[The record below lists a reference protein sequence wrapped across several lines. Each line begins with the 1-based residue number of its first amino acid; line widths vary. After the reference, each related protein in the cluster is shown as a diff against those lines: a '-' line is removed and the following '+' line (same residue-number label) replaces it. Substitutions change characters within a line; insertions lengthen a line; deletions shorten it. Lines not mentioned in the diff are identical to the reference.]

1 MFVAPVL
8 PGLTD
13 SVERLDALLA
23 EIAAAGASGAT
34 VLPLHLR
41 PGAREWFA
49 AWLASEH
56 PERVPSYRQIYA
68 RGANA
73 DIRYRRWLGRR
84 VGPLLRRHGLA
95 PTATREPQTEPG
107 WPEGSLVS
115 IPEQSAPVR
124 QEQLELL

>member
-1 MFVAPVL
+1 VL

-13 SVERLDALLA
+13 SIEQLDTLLA
-23 EIAAAGASGAT
+23 EIAETGASGVT

-49 AWLASEH
+49 EWLAREH
-56 PERVPSYRQIYA
+56 PELVPSYRQIYA

-95 PTATREPQTEPG
+95 PKEAREARDPRTEPG
-107 WPEGSLVS
+107 WPKGSLVS
-115 IPEQSAPVR
+115 IPEQATPVQ

>member
-1 MFVAPVL
+1 
-8 PGLTD
+8 
-13 SVERLDALLA
+13 
-23 EIAAAGASGAT
+23 
-34 VLPLHLR
+34 
-41 PGAREWFA
+41 
-49 AWLASEH
+49 
-56 PERVPSYRQIYA
+56 VPSYRQIYA

-95 PTATREPQTEPG
+95 STETREPRTEAT

-115 IPEQSAPVR
+115 IPEQTARVH